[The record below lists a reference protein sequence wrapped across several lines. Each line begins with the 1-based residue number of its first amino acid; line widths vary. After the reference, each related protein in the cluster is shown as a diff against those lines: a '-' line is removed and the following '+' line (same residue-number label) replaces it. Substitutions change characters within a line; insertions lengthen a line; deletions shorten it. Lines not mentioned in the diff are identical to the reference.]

1 MNTFEKQFENLDVQT
16 GVMDDAMNRQAALST
31 PPDQVNEL
39 LQKIADEH
47 GLEAKLQLP
56 QAGRTE
62 VAAEANAEKK
72 EKDQDSLQARL
83 NALKGI

>member
-16 GVMDDAMNRQAALST
+16 AVMDDAMNRQAAMST

-39 LQKIADEH
+39 LMKIAEEH
-47 GLEAKLQLP
+47 SLESKLQLP
-56 QAGRTE
+56 QAGQSSVSVETS
-62 VAAEANAEKK
+62 AEKK
-72 EKDQDSLQARL
+72 EDTLQARL

>member
-39 LQKIADEH
+39 LQRIADEH

-56 QAGRTE
+56 QAGSTE
-62 VAAEANAEKK
+62 VAAEPGKK
-72 EKDQDSLQARL
+72 EKEQDSLQARL
-83 NALKGI
+83 AALKGI